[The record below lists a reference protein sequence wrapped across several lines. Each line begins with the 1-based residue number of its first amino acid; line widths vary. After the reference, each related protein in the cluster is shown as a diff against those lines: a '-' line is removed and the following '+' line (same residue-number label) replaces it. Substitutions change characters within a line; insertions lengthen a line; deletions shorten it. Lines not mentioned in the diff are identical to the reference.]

1 MKVISHKKSS
11 SKDINMISIISYL
24 IIIAMCTMIRLK
36 SNEILVKSMVKS
48 TENPEFKIHTHC
60 FRFGDPRTIRQ
71 MQQFKMLQLQLY
83 SQLAICVV
91 RQLCLL
97 VNLQLQSSKHARL
110 QLCWQLCSLFART
123 LSCRNHSQ
131 LATCFWNL
139 DTTGIVCMHMVS
151 NQAWPPGCVWLLLY
165 VVEVLVQAKFVEM
178 ELIATAEQGCAYYA
192 GTILR

>member
-1 MKVISHKKSS
+1 
-11 SKDINMISIISYL
+11 MISIISYL

-60 FRFGDPRTIRQ
+60 FRVGDPRTIRQ

-110 QLCWQLCSLFART
+110 QLYWQLCSLFART
-123 LSCRNHSQ
+123 LSCRICSQ
-131 LATCFWNL
+131 LHAF
-139 DTTGIVCMHMVS
+139 GIWILLGLSACTWYLTKHGR
-151 NQAWPPGCVWLLLY
+151 QAVM
-165 VVEVLVQAKFVEM
+165 A
-178 ELIATAEQGCAYYA
+178 IAICS
-192 GTILR
+192 

>member
-1 MKVISHKKSS
+1 
-11 SKDINMISIISYL
+11 MISIISYL
-24 IIIAMCTMIRLK
+24 IIIAMCTMIILK
-36 SNEILVKSMVKS
+36 SNEILVKSMVKL

-60 FRFGDPRTIRQ
+60 FRVGDPRTIRQ

-123 LSCRNHSQ
+123 LSCRIRSQ
-131 LATCFWNL
+131 LHAFAWNL

-151 NQAWPPGCVWLLLY
+151 NQAWPPGCDGYSYMQLKSC
-165 VVEVLVQAKFVEM
+165 LVQAKFVEM
-178 ELIATAEQGCAYYA
+178 ELFATAEQGCAYYA